1 MAMDEKHVEVVE
13 HLICRTSDELLQS
26 PAFRRVLLRFLRS
39 LERRSSPLLA
49 VMDPFRFPGA
59 GAAEGQRE
67 TGGAYAGE
75 GPGEETAVRSDGRL
89 VVTATSGVPYDLD
102 GFIQLLQLLVHKRAE
117 DIRMAVPAFARR
129 LPDTAVFHDFVEE
142 LYDFWRKHE
151 RFLILEANPRQA
163 NAEQHRQFIQL
174 NEEFKAVVLETYRK
188 ISANLTGRLPQVY
201 RQLPC
206 GAGVGFL
213 VGPAEWVVPGE
224 HYRKLASIPFIQTTV
239 IEPPLVYYP
248 KRNFRRGSF
257 EPLSANPLP
266 RVRIEPSQWLCYP
279 AWVGDLSIFI
289 FFHKRYM
296 ALAASLSNLFELA
309 APGQVEGRKP
319 DGILLF
325 GVDPEVLP
333 DNPTMYYEDPDTGVV
348 VGLVARSDEVDYFGY
363 FKKMTLTLHNVICI
377 ERGYLPVHGAMAR
390 ILLRAGGEANVILV
404 GDSGAGKSESL
415 EAFRVLAGEYLR
427 QLTVV
432 FDDMGSLRL
441 RPPAENGPASGRAG
455 GSAGGETGGRVIAVG
470 TEIGAFVRLDDLEP
484 GFGYAEIDRSIFMN
498 PHKTNARLVIPITRY
513 DQVVEGVPVD
523 MYLYANNYEPVDEEH
538 PYLEAFTD
546 VERALKV
553 FSAGAR
559 MSKGTTDEE
568 GLTHTYFANPFG
580 APQKRE
586 KHHVLA
592 RQYLER
598 MLATGV
604 VVGQLRTQL
613 GVPGYGL
620 RGPEAAAR
628 ALFEFITRR
637 AGATEPARR

>member
-1 MAMDEKHVEVVE
+1 MPTEEKHVEVIE

-26 PAFRRVLLRFLRS
+26 PAFRKVLIRFLRY
-39 LERRSSPLLA
+39 LERRASPLLA
-49 VMDPFRFPGA
+49 VMEPFGL
-59 GAAEGQRE
+59 EGNDEQ
-67 TGGAYAGE
+67 
-75 GPGEETAVRSDGRL
+75 TAVY
-89 VVTATSGVPYDLD
+89 GVPYDLD
-102 GFIQLLQLLVHKRAE
+102 GFIQLLQLLGHRRVD
-117 DIRMAVPAFARR
+117 DIRAAVPAFANKVS
-129 LPDTAVFHDFVEE
+129 DIGVFSDFVEE

-151 RFLILEANPRQA
+151 RFLILEPNPRLGT
-163 NAEQHRQFIQL
+163 AEQHQQFIQL
-174 NEEFKAVVLETYRK
+174 NEEFKAVVLDTYRK
-188 ISANLTGRLPQVY
+188 ISANLVGKRPQVY

-213 VGPAEWVVPGE
+213 VGPVEWVVPGVQYE
-224 HYRKLASIPFIQTTV
+224 KLKGIPFIQTTV

-257 EPLSANPLP
+257 EPLANHPMP
-266 RVRIEPSQWLCYP
+266 QVQIEPSQWLCYP
-279 AWVGDLSIFI
+279 AWVGDLLIFI

-296 ALAASLSNLFELA
+296 ALAASLSNLFEMA
-309 APGQVEGRKP
+309 APHQIEGRRP

-325 GVDPEVLP
+325 GVEPEVLP
-333 DNPTMYYEDPDTGVV
+333 DNPTMYYEDPETGIV
-348 VGLVARSDEVDYFGY
+348 VGLVVKSDDVDYFGY

-377 ERGYLPVHGAMAR
+377 ERGWLPVHGAMAR
-390 ILLRAGGEANVILV
+390 ILLRSGAEANVVLV

-415 EAFRVLAGEYLR
+415 EAFRVLAGQYLR
-427 QLTVV
+427 QLTVI

-441 RPPAENGPASGRAG
+441 PADGDGPVLAK
-455 GSAGGETGGRVIAVG
+455 G

-498 PHKTNARLVIPITRY
+498 PHRTNARLVIPITRY
-513 DQVVEGVPVD
+513 DQVIKGVPVD
-523 MYLYANNYEPVDEEH
+523 MYLYANNYEQVDEEH
-538 PYLEAFTD
+538 PYLEVFTG
-546 VERALKV
+546 VEPALRV

-586 KHHVLA
+586 KHHGLA
-592 RQYLER
+592 RRYLSH
-598 MLATGV
+598 MLQSGV

-613 GVPGYGL
+613 GVPGYGP

-628 ALFEFITRR
+628 ALFDFITHR
-637 AGATEPARR
+637 AGEVNVAVEAGN